1 MSLFSSS
8 DYGDSGGVLGGTSA
22 VMILVLLLVYRN
34 WRYEQE
40 LDSLLWKVDFKDIQM
55 NDNEQASNNK
65 INRACS
71 NCFIKTRK
79 KYHNSVFLTACSR

>member
-1 MSLFSSS
+1 SSMMSLFSSS
-8 DYGDSGGVLGGTSA
+8 YYGDSGGVLGGTSA

-40 LDSLLWKVDFKDIQM
+40 LDSLLWKVDFKEIQM
-55 NDNEQASNNK
+55 NDNEQASINK

-71 NCFIKTRK
+71 NCDIRPRKTK
-79 KYHNSVFLTACSR
+79 IS